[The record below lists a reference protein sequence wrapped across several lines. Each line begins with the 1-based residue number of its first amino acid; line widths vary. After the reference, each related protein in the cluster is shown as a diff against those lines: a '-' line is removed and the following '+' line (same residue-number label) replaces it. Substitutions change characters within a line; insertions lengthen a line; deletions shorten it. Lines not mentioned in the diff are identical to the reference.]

1 MTATA
6 AAVLLGEH
14 LGLLGWVGIAV
25 LAAGVLLL
33 SLRGR
38 RDLAHLDLVKLDSR
52 AIFFALVTAVTICA
66 YTLVDGVGARV
77 AGSAPAYTAAMFAGI
92 GVVDGALCAGAAR
105 APGSSLLW
113 RSIGNSAPV
122 AA

>member
-1 MTATA
+1 M
-6 AAVLLGEH
+6 LLDER
-14 LGLLGWVGIAV
+14 LGLLGWLGIAV

-38 RDLAHLDLVKLDSR
+38 RDLAHLDRR
-52 AIFFALVTAVTICA
+52 AIFFALLTAVTICA

-92 GVVDGALCAGAAR
+92 GVVMAIYALCGAGRGVFALMAQHWKP
-105 APGSSLLW
+105 AS
-113 RSIGNSAPV
+113 V